1 MRNGKNLALGTTSA
15 RWFQMFKFKGAYLVN
30 ERGRVV
36 DISNGQDEEGQNII
50 TWKQH
55 NGLNQ

>member
-1 MRNGKNLALGTTSA
+1 
-15 RWFQMFKFKGAYLVN
+15 MFKFKGAYLVN